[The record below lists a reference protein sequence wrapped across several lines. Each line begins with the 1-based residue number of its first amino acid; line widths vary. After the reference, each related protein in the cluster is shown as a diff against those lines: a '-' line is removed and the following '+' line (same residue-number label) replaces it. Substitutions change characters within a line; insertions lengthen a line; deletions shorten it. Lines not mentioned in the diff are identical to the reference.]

1 MVSYISSLEKASSLS
16 HKQRKLVLLG
26 STGSIGKSVLDVVAQ
41 HEEKFKIIAL
51 GAGKNIKLLA
61 EQIKRFKPE
70 YVGVLSEELIDPLKR
85 SLSLDQRISFVW
97 GEKGYEELAS
107 LEEADIVINAISG
120 TAGLKPLVASLKK
133 GKIVAL
139 ANKESLVLAGQII
152 KDLCKRYKAE
162 ILPIDS
168 EHNAIFQCL
177 IGHNFDEVLN
187 LWLTASGGPF
197 WDKDQ
202 DFLSTVTPEM
212 ALKHPNWEMGKKITI
227 DSATMMNKA
236 LEIIEAY
243 YLFGVDL
250 SCIKVVIHP
259 QSIVHS
265 LVEFI
270 DGTFMAHM
278 AVPDM
283 KIPISFCLF
292 YPKRLSLNIRPLDLY
307 AIKNLE
313 FHLPDHNR
321 FPSIKFAKM
330 ALKMGADYPIVLNS
344 ANEVAVEMFLNK
356 KISFLKIF
364 ELIKRALEEHKSRKV
379 EDIEDVLEID
389 RTTRQKV
396 MKWLA

>member
-1 MVSYISSLEKASSLS
+1 MVSYISSLEKVSSLS
-16 HKQRKLVLLG
+16 HQKRRLVLLG
-26 STGSIGKSVLDVVAQ
+26 STGSIGKSVLDIVSQ
-41 HEEKFKIIAL
+41 HKEKFKIVGL

-61 EQIKRFKPE
+61 EQIKKFKPR
-70 YVGVLSEELIDPLKR
+70 YVGVLYEELIDSLKD
-85 SLSLDQRISFVW
+85 SLSFEQKVSFLW

-139 ANKESLVLAGQII
+139 ANKESLVLAGKIV
-152 KDLCKRYKAE
+152 KEMCEEYKGE
-162 ILPIDS
+162 ILPVDS

-177 IGHNFDEVLN
+177 IGHRGDEVSN

-197 WDKDQ
+197 WDKDI
-202 DFLSTVTPEM
+202 DFLSKVTPEM
-212 ALKHPNWEMGKKITI
+212 ALKHPNWEMGKKITV
-227 DSATMMNKA
+227 DSATLMNKA

-243 YLFGVDL
+243 YLFGVELD
-250 SCIKVVIHP
+250 SIKVIIHP

-292 YPKRLSLNIRPLDLY
+292 YPKRLSLNIKPLDLY
-307 AIKNLE
+307 SIRNLE
-313 FHLPDHNR
+313 FYLPDHNK
-321 FPSIKFAKM
+321 FPSIKLAKKVV
-330 ALKMGADYPIVLNS
+330 KMGMSYPIVLNS
-344 ANEVAVEMFLNK
+344 ANEVAVDMFLNK
-356 KISFLKIF
+356 RITFLMIF
-364 ELIKRALEEHKSRKV
+364 ELIERALEEHKPREVK
-379 EDIEDVLEID
+379 DIEEVLEID
-389 RTTRQKV
+389 KVTRQKV